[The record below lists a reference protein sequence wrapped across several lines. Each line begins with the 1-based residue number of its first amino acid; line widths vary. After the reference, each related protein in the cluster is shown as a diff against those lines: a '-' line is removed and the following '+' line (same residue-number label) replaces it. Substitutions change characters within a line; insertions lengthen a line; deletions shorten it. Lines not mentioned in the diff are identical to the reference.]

1 VCTNQTEVSIGGVL
15 VQMGRRRFSQL
26 GYSAVELL
34 VVLGIVIVLSAF
46 AVLGWQGTNQNFQAN
61 AGMDDVAGQLRTA
74 RQLAISDRRSIE
86 VAFNGANQIQL
97 TPETTAG
104 VPVAPSPYPPTR
116 LSSGVQF
123 VLFPGI
129 PDTPMKFGNSAAV
142 WLVAAGAP
150 PVAPV
155 HFVSNGSLTDKNN
168 NFVNGTIFLGLPNL
182 KGTARAIT
190 ILGATGRVRP
200 YYWDGAKWVE

>member
-1 VCTNQTEVSIGGVL
+1 
-15 VQMGRRRFSQL
+15 MRRQHFSQL

-34 VVLGIVIVLSAF
+34 VVLGIVIVLAAF
-46 AVLGWQGTNQNFQAN
+46 AALGWLGTNQNFQATS
-61 AGMDDVAGQLRTA
+61 GLDDAVGQLRTA
-74 RQLAISDRRSIE
+74 RQLAISERRSIE

-104 VPVAPSPYPPTR
+104 VAVSPSPFPPET

-123 VLFPGI
+123 ILFPGL

-200 YYWDGAKWVE
+200 YYWDGTKWVE

>member
-1 VCTNQTEVSIGGVL
+1 
-15 VQMGRRRFSQL
+15 MGRERFSQS

-34 VVLGIVIVLSAF
+34 VVCAVIAILAAF
-46 AVLGWQGTNQNFQAN
+46 AVLGWLGTNQNFQATS
-61 AGMDDVAGQLRTA
+61 GMDDAIGQLRTA
-74 RQLAISDRRSIE
+74 RQLAISERRSIE

-104 VPVAPSPYPPTR
+104 VPVAKNPFPPET

-123 VLFPGI
+123 ILFPGL
-129 PDTPMKFGNSAAV
+129 PDTPMKFGSSAAV
-142 WLVAAGAP
+142 SLTAAGAP
-150 PVAPV
+150 PVAPL
-155 HFVSNGSLTDKNN
+155 HFVSNGSFTDSNN
-168 NFVNGTIFLGLPNL
+168 NFINGTIFLGLPGH

-200 YYWDGAKWVE
+200 YYWDGTAWQE